1 MAQQISLFSKR
12 CILPSGTTAATVVME
27 NGKISAVFPAQKKT
41 IGQFHD
47 FGNSLIMPG
56 IIDTHVHL
64 NEPGRT
70 HWEGFTTGTKAAI
83 AGGITTVVDMP
94 LNSTPVTTTV
104 AALQKKQAAA
114 TQNAFINCKFWGG
127 LIPENHSDL
136 EALLEAG
143 TLGLKAFLVHSGID
157 DFPNATEADLRKAM
171 PILAKHDKPL
181 LVHCEIALEE
191 DYSQALRKNPKN
203 YQAYLQ
209 SRPKDMENKAI
220 AMLIRLC
227 REYKCRC
234 HIVHLASEEALQ
246 MIAAAKQ
253 EGLPLTVETCAHYLI
268 FTAEQI
274 SDGETQF
281 KCAPPIRSYYTREA
295 LWKGLKDGLIDF
307 ITTDH
312 SPAPPDI
319 KSLDEGN
326 FIKAWGGIAGL
337 QFLLP
342 AVWTAARNR
351 DISLERIASWLSEK
365 PAAFI
370 GLQDSKGKI
379 EVGFDADLV
388 VWQPDSSFIVTQD
401 IIKHR
406 HKVSPYEGMKLF
418 GVTEAVF
425 LAGENI
431 LFL

>member
-1 MAQQISLFSKR
+1 MAQQTSLFSER
-12 CILPSGTTAATVVME
+12 CVLSSGIRAATVVIE
-27 NGKISAVFPAQKKT
+27 NGKIAAVFPRQKKV

-47 FGNSLIMPG
+47 FGNSLIMSG
-56 IIDTHVHL
+56 IIDVHVHL

-70 HWEGFTTGTKAAI
+70 HWEGFATGTKAAL
-83 AGGITTVVDMP
+83 AGGITTIVDMP
-94 LNSTPVTTTV
+94 LNSTPVTTT
-104 AALQKKQAAA
+104 ATALQKKQIAAK
-114 TQNAFINCKFWGG
+114 QNALINCKFWGG
-127 LIPENHSDL
+127 LIPENHNDL

-143 TLGLKAFLVHSGID
+143 ALGLKAFLVHSGID

-181 LVHCEIALEE
+181 LVHCEVDLEE
-191 DYSQALRKNPKN
+191 DYGQALRENPKS
-203 YQAYLQ
+203 YQAYLG
-209 SRPKDMENKAI
+209 SRPKEMENKAI

-227 REYKCRC
+227 REYRCRC

-246 MIAAAKQ
+246 MIAAAKA

-281 KCAPPIRSYYTREA
+281 KCAPPIRTYYTREA

-312 SPAPPDI
+312 SPAPPEL
-319 KSLDEGN
+319 KSLEEGN
-326 FIKAWGGIAGL
+326 FIEAWGGIAGL

-351 DISLERIASWLSEK
+351 DIPLEKIAVWLSEK
-365 PAAFI
+365 PAVFI

-379 EVGFDADLV
+379 EIGFDADLV
-388 VWQPDSSFIVTQD
+388 VWQPDASFTVTKD
-401 IIKHR
+401 IIEHK
-406 HKVSPYEGMKLF
+406 HKVSPYEGMELF

-425 LAGENI
+425 LAGVKI
-431 LFL
+431 